1 MAPITEPAPKH
12 VPAWKKLGLKLKY
25 AKEEPDDL
33 HGGQHETLKSK
44 KRKELAESEFTAES
58 SAMDRPTKKPKKSNS
73 HNHRPSEPVN
83 GESTVATPSK
93 LKESSPSAIGATPV
107 NKRKSVAFTPETK
120 TEDGDSVKQ
129 LYKTWY
135 STQLAKDPFFDP
147 SSISPALKTIAPTV
161 TIPDSPTSE
170 NTKSSPSPS
179 DSKAKPKKPKQK
191 KKAKYK
197 PVQTSTNS
205 KPHSEHPALTY
216 LTTHYTTHTTWK
228 FSKPHQNHLLKHL
241 FSLTHIPSTHDP
253 ALLSY
258 LHGLQGTSARSRIR
272 KQALTIRSED
282 EEWLAAEPTDAEKMD
297 NETYERCK
305 ERKKRDYEAAVKSVK
320 ERLRV
325 KEEEREEREWELG
338 GEKAGWEE
346 RLRKR
351 RRAEVVLWGVGED
364 EEIAEDK
371 VALPQQAIAKKDI
384 GGGGEPEFPR
394 GRGRGIG
401 GVEEI
406 SAGGIARA
414 SQGKKIVFGDEGA
427 GVKQA
432 NGLIGVQKMNGK
444 IGGGNEGQ
452 AKRKRKRK
460 RRTGV
465 PDDESSSESS
475 SSSSSEESEEER
487 HKPAA
492 GKQVSGKV
500 ISNEGQTSSSGSDS
514 DSDSE
519 SGLSEDSDSE

>member
-1 MAPITEPAPKH
+1 MAPMMEPAPKH
-12 VPAWKKLGLKLKY
+12 IPAWKKLGLKLKY
-25 AKEEPDDL
+25 AKEEPENL
-33 HGGQHETLKSK
+33 HGGQHETSKSK
-44 KRKELAESEFTAES
+44 KRKEPAESEFTAKS
-58 SAMDRPTKKPKKSNS
+58 SAMDRPTKKPKKSKS
-73 HNHRPSEPVN
+73 HKYGPSESVN
-83 GESTVATPSK
+83 GESTIAIPSDF
-93 LKESSPSAIGATPV
+93 KESSPSAIEATPV

-135 STQLAKDPFFDP
+135 STQLANDPSFDP
-147 SSISPALKTIAPTV
+147 SSISPALKTITPPTV

-170 NTKSSPSPS
+170 ITKSSPSPS

-191 KKAKYK
+191 KKAKGK
-197 PVQTSTNS
+197 PAQTSQTS
-205 KPHSEHPALTY
+205 EPHSEHPALTY
-216 LTTHYTTHTTWK
+216 LTTHYTTPTTWN

-272 KQALTIRSED
+272 KQALAIRSED
-282 EEWLAAEPTDAEKMD
+282 EEWLAAKPTDAEKMD
-297 NETYERCK
+297 NETYEQCK
-305 ERKKRDYEAAVKSVK
+305 ERKKRDYEAAVKRVK
-320 ERLRV
+320 ERLRA

-338 GEKAGWEE
+338 GEKAEWEE

-351 RRAEVVLWGVGED
+351 RRAEVVLWGVGKD
-364 EEIAEDK
+364 EEVVEDK
-371 VALPQQAIAKKDI
+371 VALPQQAIPKKDS
-384 GGGGEPEFPR
+384 GSGGEPEFPR
-394 GRGRGIG
+394 GRGRGMG

-444 IGGGNEGQ
+444 IGGNEGQ

-465 PDDESSSESS
+465 PDDESSSGSS

-492 GKQVSGKV
+492 GKQVNGKA
-500 ISNEGQTSSSGSDS
+500 ISNDGQTSSSGSDS

-519 SGLSEDSDSE
+519 SGSSEDSDSE

>member
-1 MAPITEPAPKH
+1 
-12 VPAWKKLGLKLKY
+12 
-25 AKEEPDDL
+25 
-33 HGGQHETLKSK
+33 
-44 KRKELAESEFTAES
+44 
-58 SAMDRPTKKPKKSNS
+58 
-73 HNHRPSEPVN
+73 
-83 GESTVATPSK
+83 
-93 LKESSPSAIGATPV
+93 
-107 NKRKSVAFTPETK
+107 
-120 TEDGDSVKQ
+120 
-129 LYKTWY
+129 
-135 STQLAKDPFFDP
+135 
-147 SSISPALKTIAPTV
+147 
-161 TIPDSPTSE
+161 
-170 NTKSSPSPS
+170 
-179 DSKAKPKKPKQK
+179 
-191 KKAKYK
+191 
-197 PVQTSTNS
+197 
-205 KPHSEHPALTY
+205 
-216 LTTHYTTHTTWK
+216 
-228 FSKPHQNHLLKHL
+228 
-241 FSLTHIPSTHDP
+241 
-253 ALLSY
+253 
-258 LHGLQGTSARSRIR
+258 
-272 KQALTIRSED
+272 
-282 EEWLAAEPTDAEKMD
+282 MD

-305 ERKKRDYEAAVKSVK
+305 ERKKRDYEAAVKSRK
-320 ERLRV
+320 
-325 KEEEREEREWELG
+325 REEREWELG

-371 VALPQQAIAKKDI
+371 GALPQQAIAKKDI

-492 GKQVSGKV
+492 GKQVNSKV